1 MPDTP
6 SLLPPDATA
15 LERALESAALRV
27 TAIDVPVQT
36 LVDPVA
42 IPAHVLPFLAWHLSV
57 DRWESDW
64 SEATKRDAVV
74 GAIAAQRRKG
84 TPAAV
89 EDVLASFDDLLELV
103 EWHRATPRA
112 APHTFEVRLPLDGK
126 GGARA
131 TGAFAEAIFREVA
144 RVKPAR
150 SHGTLLQMAATAGI
164 AQVLGAT
171 VTAGFARLD
180 AAAVH
185 DTGDIWARLLQTE
198 LGEPIE
204 SEDAQMLEH

>member
-6 SLLPPDATA
+6 SLLPPDATP

-27 TAIDVPVQT
+27 TAIDVPVQA

-64 SEATKRDAVV
+64 SDATKRAAVAD
-74 GAIAAQRRKG
+74 AIAAQRRKG
-84 TPAAV
+84 TPASVKA
-89 EDVLASFDDLLELV
+89 VLASFDDLLTLV

-112 APHTFEVRLPLDGK
+112 APHTFEIRLPLGSA
-126 GGARA
+126 GGQRA
-131 TGAFAEAIFREVA
+131 TAAFAEKIVREVA

-150 SHGTLLQMAATAGI
+150 SHGTLVQMAATAGI
-164 AQVLGAT
+164 AQVMGAAA
-171 VTAGFARLD
+171 TAGFARLD
-180 AAAVH
+180 TAAVH